1 MHKCPSSPPFF
12 DMRQKIA
19 IPLNSIDLVQARNCQ
34 VRLMHALENKA
45 TIVVK
50 SPTMESKML
59 IFDTHPCILI
69 EIPMYACRS

>member
-1 MHKCPSSPPFF
+1 MHKCPSFPPFL

-34 VRLMHALENKA
+34 VRLTHALENKA

-59 IFDTHPCILI
+59 IFDTHPCILVKI
-69 EIPMYACRS
+69 SVYAYRS